1 MHIIAYQGSDNGED
15 AKIGCKAPGNPRCNP
30 ESWKFYGGYSNAC
43 CSEEEK
49 CTINEGDC
57 NTDTECFG
65 SLICKANSCP
75 TSADPSKNFHER
87 ASCCQ
92 QPSGTYLL
100 GKSFNDVHCILRVSN
115 RFFKAN
121 MVNRYTSSFFQPTPL
136 KEYLT

>member
-1 MHIIAYQGSDNGED
+1 MPEARNEEYHNID
-15 AKIGCKAPGNPRCNP
+15 CKPLGNPKCNP
-30 ESWKFYGGYSNAC
+30 NSWKEYGGYTDAC

-75 TSADPSKNFHER
+75 KSNDMTRQFHER

-92 QPSGTYLL
+92 QPSGTYRL
-100 GKSFNDVHCILRVSN
+100 GKNLDIL
-115 RFFKAN
+115 FFSI
-121 MVNRYTSSFFQPTPL
+121 YS
-136 KEYLT
+136 